1 MDQLIQILH
10 VEDDPADAEL
20 VQAKIEAAGLACRI
34 TCVQTRADYHQA
46 LEENRYD
53 IILTDFRLPMF
64 DGLSALKLARERC
77 PEVPFIFVSGTMG
90 EDAAIDALTE
100 GATDYVLKQKLTRL
114 VPAIKRALHEAQN
127 HRQRK
132 RAEAALQASEARMA
146 GIIKS
151 AMDAIISV
159 NDQRRIVLFNAAA
172 EQMFGCSAAQV
183 SGQLL
188 DSFIPERLR
197 QAYKEQLR
205 DLALAGPAWHGR
217 GELGVEAGLRS
228 NGEEFPIEGSIS
240 KVETPEGKLYTIIL
254 RDITMRKQL
263 EEQLAQSQ
271 KMESIGRLAS
281 GMAHDF
287 NNLLTIIR
295 GYVDLMLIDAAA
307 DHPWGEG
314 LGQIRRAGERAT
326 ELIRQLLAFSRQQIL
341 APTVLD
347 LNLLVTNLNKML
359 ERLIG
364 EDITLSTTLQPDLW
378 SITADSGKI
387 EQVIM
392 NLAVNA
398 RDAMPTGGRLTIET
412 ANVNLDD
419 GYAGSHLEA
428 PAGPCVLL
436 AVSDNGQGMDPST
449 QAHIFEPFFT
459 TKEQGK
465 GTGLGLATVYGIIK
479 QSEGYISVYSEP
491 GQGTTFKIYLPATE
505 LAAPALVEPQVRPVT
520 RQPTETI
527 LLVEDDEAVRDLVR
541 QMLQAQGY
549 TILAAC
555 SGDEALSLA
564 RQHQGGIDMLL
575 TDVVMPYMSGR
586 KLAQQLTVLNP
597 RMKVLFISGYTSDAA
612 VRIGLLTDEVNL
624 ISKPFSPNVLSAKV
638 REVLDT

>member
-127 HRQRK
+127 QRQRK
-132 RAEAALQASEARMA
+132 RAEAALQASEARMTS
-146 GIIKS
+146 IIKS

-295 GYVDLMLIDAAA
+295 GYVDLMLIEAAA

-412 ANVNLDD
+412 ANVNLGA
-419 GYAGSHLEA
+419 GYAESHLEA

-436 AVSDNGQGMDPST
+436 SVSDNGQGMDPST